1 MPYQNLLTDD
11 ERSLLLDELRIHA
24 TDDIL
29 LNAVSE
35 VAHLKTRVSADIAE
49 FRARRRKQLEVSSKL
64 NTRDDSPTPLPVITE
79 TSATPY
85 NAKTKLSTPPG
96 QAAARVTTPTLNT
109 VKHVLGKA
117 PATAETINLHL
128 KGRLPNT
135 VSMLN
140 LLWQRKIVA
149 FNGTEYLLV

>member
-11 ERSLLLDELRIHA
+11 ERSLLLDELRVHA

-35 VAHLKTRVSADIAE
+35 VAELKARVTADISQ
-49 FRARRRKQLEVSSKL
+49 FRARRRKQLEVSGGF
-64 NTRDDSPTPLPVITE
+64 NTPAEPPAPLPVVTE
-79 TSATPY
+79 
-85 NAKTKLSTPPG
+85 KVPPG
-96 QAAARVTTPTLNT
+96 DAAARVTTPTLNT
-109 VKHVLGKA
+109 VKHVLGKS

-135 VSMLN
+135 VSMLK

-149 FNGTEYLLV
+149 FNGTEYLLT